1 VGKRWVM
8 DDGASC
14 RRGGGELIEEQGTSD
29 FDV

>member
-1 VGKRWVM
+1 VM

-14 RRGGGELIEEQGTSD
+14 RRGGGDLIEEQGTSD